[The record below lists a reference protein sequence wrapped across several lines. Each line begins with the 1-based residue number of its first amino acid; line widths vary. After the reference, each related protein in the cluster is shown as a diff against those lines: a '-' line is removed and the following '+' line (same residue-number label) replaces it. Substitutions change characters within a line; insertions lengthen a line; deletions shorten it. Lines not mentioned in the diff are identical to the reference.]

1 VAEVLPGDE
10 LAAEMCRIKEIEMI
24 EMFLLMMGYLGVAL
38 ALLVWVE
45 EIWKDRG

>member
-1 VAEVLPGDE
+1 MAGDE
-10 LAAEMCRIKEIEMI
+10 LATEIARIKMI

-45 EIWKDRG
+45 EMWEDRG